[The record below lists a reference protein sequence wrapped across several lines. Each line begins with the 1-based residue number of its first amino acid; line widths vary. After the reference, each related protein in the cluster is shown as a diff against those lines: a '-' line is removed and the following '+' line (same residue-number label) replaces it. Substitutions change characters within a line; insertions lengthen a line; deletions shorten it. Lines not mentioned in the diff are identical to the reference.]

1 MKSIDKRLHDLR
13 REVEGVFNRHGF
25 SLAVDEMVL
34 ENLLQAVRMQMQQ
47 DTDDESDE
55 SKPEPKN

>member
-1 MKSIDKRLHDLR
+1 MKTIDRRVKELR
-13 REVEGVFNRHGF
+13 QAVLDTMNRYGQPL
-25 SLAVDEMVL
+25 SVDEMVP
-34 ENLLQAVRMQMQQ
+34 ENILQAVRMQMQQ